1 MGMYE
6 DFAAC
11 TLIHHHAL
19 RLAPRKNKR
28 YYIKHRSA
36 LFCQGIIKN
45 RRQETEFGS
54 KKKKD

>member
-11 TLIHHHAL
+11 TLFYHHSL
-19 RLAPRKNKR
+19 RLASRLTKL

-36 LFCQGIIKN
+36 LFCQGIIKKQESGD
-45 RRQETEFGS
+45 RIQETE
-54 KKKKD
+54 